1 MSVSIAETDA
11 KSFEN
16 PGYEVGEEPAAAGM
30 MKATFAPAATNEVDK
45 QELFCIIFTVYATCR
60 S

>member
-1 MSVSIAETDA
+1 MSVSVVETEA

-16 PGYEVGEEPAAAGM
+16 PGYEVGEDPAAAGV
-30 MKATFAPAATNEVDK
+30 MKATFAPAATDEVDK
-45 QELFCIIFTVYATCR
+45 RELLCVTFTVYATCQ

>member
-1 MSVSIAETDA
+1 MSVSMGVTEA

-16 PGYEVGEEPAAAGM
+16 PAYEVGENAAAASV
-30 MKATFAPAATNEVDK
+30 MKATSVPAATNEVDK
-45 QELFCIIFTVYATCR
+45 QKLFCIIFTVYATCQ